1 MVTMGLIHGVINTFV
16 IVLARV
22 IGHLVDRMVFKTER
36 GHGPAFWITSITAE
50 LVLGILA
57 SIILMWFSRRR
68 EFRADAGAAKL
79 VGANKMIAALQRLN
93 IASTEALPDQLNA
106 LGIAGGRGGL
116 STLFM
121 THPRIEDRIHALRK
135 Y

>member
-1 MVTMGLIHGVINTFV
+1 MR
-16 IVLARV
+16 AR
-22 IGHLVDRMVFKTER
+22 LN
-36 GHGPAFWITSITAE
+36 W
-50 LVLGILA
+50 L
-57 SIILMWFSRRR
+57 
-68 EFRADAGAAKL
+68 
-79 VGANKMIAALQRLN
+79 GANKMIAALQRLN

>member
-1 MVTMGLIHGVINTFV
+1 MAKDEVEAVLAHEISHISNGDMVTMGLIHGVINTFV

-79 VGANKMIAALQRLN
+79 VGG
-93 IASTEALPDQLNA
+93 E
-106 LGIAGGRGGL
+106 
-116 STLFM
+116 
-121 THPRIEDRIHALRK
+121 
-135 Y
+135 